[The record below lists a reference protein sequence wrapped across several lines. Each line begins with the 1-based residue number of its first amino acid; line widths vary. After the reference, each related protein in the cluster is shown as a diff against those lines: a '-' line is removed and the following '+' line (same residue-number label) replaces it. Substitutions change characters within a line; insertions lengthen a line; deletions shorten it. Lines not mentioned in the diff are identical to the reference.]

1 MTKFLL
7 ILIGLLTIASIVG
20 CFYQKGKF
28 KDKSIDRIS
37 SLSSED
43 TMIKK
48 YIDTAQAQ
56 IGYLIEFM
64 GEHDKD
70 DTLFRYFVK
79 SVFSENGINEHM
91 WTQAHEFKNGFFI
104 GTLANDPVNI
114 KQLKYNDKIKVRRED
129 VEDWRLQDFLTNTQV
144 GGFST
149 DYLHKTSQ

>member
-1 MTKFLL
+1 MTRFLL

-20 CFYQKGKF
+20 YFYRKGKL
-28 KDKSIDRIS
+28 KDKSIDKIS
-37 SLSSED
+37 NLSSED
-43 TMIKK
+43 TLLKK
-48 YIDTAQAQ
+48 YKDTAQAQ

-70 DTLFRYFVK
+70 DTLFKYFVK
-79 SVFSENGINEHM
+79 SDFSENGVNEHM
-91 WTQAHEFKNGFFI
+91 WTQVHEFKNGFFMGI
-104 GTLANDPVNI
+104 LANDPVNI

-149 DYLHKTSQ
+149 DYLRKTSE